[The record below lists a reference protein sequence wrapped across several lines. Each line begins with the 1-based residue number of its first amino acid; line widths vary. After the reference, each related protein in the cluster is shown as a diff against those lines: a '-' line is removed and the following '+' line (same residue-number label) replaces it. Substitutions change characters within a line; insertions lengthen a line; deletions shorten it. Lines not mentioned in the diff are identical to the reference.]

1 MRKLVWK
8 IWLPYLLCLVGSFAL
23 MAIYVNVQLQRHLE
37 ESQRESMLQAAT
49 LASPQLLRHW
59 GATAD
64 LQRISQELSR
74 QIHELRITVV
84 AADGLVLADTQK
96 DPLQMENH
104 ADRPEIQQALAGDSG
119 WSTHNS
125 MTLRQPMMYV
135 AVPLTIEG
143 KKVGV
148 VRVASP
154 LRDLHQS
161 LVLLRNGLFT
171 AGLLIILLAT
181 LVSFWLAH
189 DVTRPLLEMR
199 EVAARFAKGDFSV
212 FMEKPDTMELANLS
226 ESMNSMAAELDS
238 RIQTVSRQRNQLE
251 AVLAGMGEGVI
262 ALSAGGEILTLNRA
276 AARILHLDPAQAL
289 GQPLLHVIRH
299 PAFHEL
305 HQQVIADGAE
315 ATRDIVFVRDGHELN
330 IQLLATPMAGA
341 AGMPSGVV
349 LVINDVTRLMRLETM
364 RKDFAANVSHELRTP
379 LTSMKGFVET
389 LQDGAGDDPE
399 TRRKFLDIIHKQ
411 TDRLTALVQD
421 LLLLSQV
428 ERDQETGICELTPTA
443 LLPLLQET
451 VKAYAEKAAAK
462 RIALTL
468 DCPATLS
475 ANANEL
481 LLGQAVANL
490 IDNALKYSNP
500 DTAIKL
506 SAETAGDK
514 IRIKVADQGV
524 GIAPEHL
531 DRLFERFYRVDKGR
545 SRDQGGT
552 GLGLA
557 IVKHV
562 AELHRGRVTAES
574 RVGAGST
581 FAIELPKA
589 E

>member
-451 VKAYAEKAAAK
+451 VKAYAEKAEAK

-574 RVGAGST
+574 RVGGGST
-581 FAIELPKA
+581 FVIELPKA